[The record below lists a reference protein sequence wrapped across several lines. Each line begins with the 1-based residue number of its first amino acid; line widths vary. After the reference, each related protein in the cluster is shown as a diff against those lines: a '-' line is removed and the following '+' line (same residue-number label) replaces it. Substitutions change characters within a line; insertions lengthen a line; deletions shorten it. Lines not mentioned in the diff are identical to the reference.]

1 MIDFILLA
9 VIVGL
14 FCVVIGEFIFLQ
26 WVIEQEK
33 KEKKSLLDQLQ
44 AQNRALISKN
54 AHDYVMTTSI
64 DKVMTDEKTQQEESD
79 EVPKESVSDEVWYK
93 HMGIKEPEKPAN

>member
-1 MIDFILLA
+1 MDSLLYFIILALLI
-9 VIVGL
+9 VIV
-14 FCVVIGEFIFLQ
+14 VEFFFMQ

-33 KEKKSLLDQLQ
+33 KEKKTLLDQLQ

-64 DKVMTDEKTQQEESD
+64 DKVMTDEKAAPQQEQEIQEEQLD
-79 EVPKESVSDEVWYK
+79 DKEWYK
-93 HMGIKEPEKPAN
+93 RMGIKEPEPPAN

>member
-1 MIDFILLA
+1 MDSLLYFIILALLI
-9 VIVGL
+9 VIA
-14 FCVVIGEFIFLQ
+14 IEFFFMQ

-33 KEKKSLLDQLQ
+33 KEKKTLLDSLQ

-64 DKVMTDEKTQQEESD
+64 DKVMTDEKTKPPEETEIQDEQLSD
-79 EVPKESVSDEVWYK
+79 DDWYK
-93 HMGIKEPEKPAN
+93 RMNIKEPTPPSN